1 MTIVY
6 YDPAMKVRQ
15 ARDQYFEVNGFGVD
29 GGYED
34 KWADFKL
41 GPVPFPFPN
50 TAGRLRAVKVHD
62 LHHIVTGYDTNTT
75 GEFEISAWEI
85 GAGCGDFY
93 AAWFLNF
100 GGLAGGVMV
109 APVRTFRAFRRGRAA
124 RSLYGRDL
132 DVMLDQTVEE
142 LRRETRVDD
151 TVPAASVGGALA
163 FAGAAAVGLV
173 LGSLF
178 MAVGVVLAPIALLAG
193 VVRPKP
199 APAAPASSPAP
210 LAE

>member
-15 ARDQYFEVNGFGVD
+15 ARSQYFEVNQFGAD
-29 GGYED
+29 GGYGD

-50 TAGRLRAVKVHD
+50 TAGRIRAVKVHD

-100 GGLAGGVMV
+100 GGMAGGAMV
-109 APVRTFRAFRRGRAA
+109 APIRTFKAFRRGRSA

-132 DVMLDQTVEE
+132 EAMLEQTVEDI
-142 LRRETRVDD
+142 RRETRVDQP
-151 TVPAASVGGALA
+151 VPAATVTDVLG
-163 FAGAAAVGLV
+163 FAAAVAAGLV
-173 LGSLF
+173 FGSLF
-178 MAVGVVLAPIALLAG
+178 MAVGVVLAPIALMAG
-193 VVRPKP
+193 VVRSKQAASAS
-199 APAAPASSPAP
+199 APAA
-210 LAE
+210 E